1 MISYCDL
8 RFKMMIKKNYAQKFY
23 WLNMKKCVRVTIS
36 AHVWL
41 VSKLYLLMLL
51 AGDRWSV
58 DFMPIIRY
66 DWDNT
71 VPRACR
77 SKIWCYVMLDRV
89 KEVQHFFWY
98 RCSWKK
104 SIKNCWCFLILTQAT
119 QGEYNN
125 PEQEALVS
133 NDLYSLSC

>member
-8 RFKMMIKKNYAQKFY
+8 KFNMMIKKNYAQKFY
-23 WLNMKKCVRVTIS
+23 RLNMNECVRVTIS

-51 AGDRWSV
+51 AGGRWSV
-58 DFMPIIRY
+58 DFMPIIKY
-66 DWDNT
+66 EWDNT
-71 VPRACR
+71 VPRACL
-77 SKIWCYVMLDRV
+77 SKIWCYAMLDHA

-133 NDLYSLSC
+133 KDLYSLSY

>member
-1 MISYCDL
+1 M
-8 RFKMMIKKNYAQKFY
+8 N
-23 WLNMKKCVRVTIS
+23 KCVRVLIS

-51 AGDRWSV
+51 AGGRWSV

-71 VPRACR
+71 VPRAFR
-77 SKIWCYVMLDRV
+77 SKIWCYAMLDHA

-98 RCSWKK
+98 CCGWKK

-133 NDLYSLSC
+133 NDLYSLSYYEMIPSSTIRIECVDIKKD

>member
-1 MISYCDL
+1 MSSCDL
-8 RFKMMIKKNYAQKFY
+8 KFNMMIKKKNYAQKFY
-23 WLNMKKCVRVTIS
+23 RLNMNECVRVTIS

-51 AGDRWSV
+51 AGGRWST

-71 VPRACR
+71 VLRAFR
-77 SKIWCYVMLDRV
+77 SKIWCYAMLDHV
-89 KEVQHFFWY
+89 KEVQHFFWN

-104 SIKNCWCFLILTQAT
+104 SVKNCWCFFILTQAT

-133 NDLYSLSC
+133 KDFYSLSY